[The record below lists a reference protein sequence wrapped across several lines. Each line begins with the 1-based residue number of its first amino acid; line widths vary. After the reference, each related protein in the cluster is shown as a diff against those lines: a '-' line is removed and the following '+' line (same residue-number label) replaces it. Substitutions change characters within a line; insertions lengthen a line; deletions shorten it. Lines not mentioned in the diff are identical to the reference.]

1 NNDTA
6 MGLWSTAELRY
17 YYHAHWAA
25 SSSRRKSPR
34 ATLGKEPATFQGSI
48 RKMGCVEESPSFQ
61 VPFGLNATH
70 RERITNNILSM
81 ASVVFEAS
89 DRCNSFSI
97 AKPHDSDDG
106 SSETQ
111 LLLSSDSDIEDELSV
126 RQSAQWERQ
135 IEPSLA
141 TVQPQ
146 AFQGVTTFRQ
156 QFIRQ
161 ILGLNP
167 FKTSY
172 FALYSCLDDAG
183 SKGILALGIG
193 LAICAG
199 VPLPLIGVILGKI
212 INSFP
217 PPQDELKQLLYRLMT
232 VAVGYFAVTWGWAA
246 CWAVIGE
253 RVSRKTR
260 ERLLHRALG
269 MDMEYFD
276 TVSPD
281 MTGILTEKTQ
291 TIQLGTSEKVG
302 LFIASISYFISAF
315 TIGFLLNARLTGVMF
330 VTVIPAMASIVYFG
344 TKSVSKFTKQA
355 SMYTEKAASVAESAI
370 RAVQIVQAFGLF
382 EQLSEEHVGYLRSAL
397 RVGIR
402 KSIAGALMLGSVY
415 FVAYATNALAFWYGD
430 QLRDGSAEAGTIYA
444 VVFLILDASFVVGS
458 FGPFIQTFAMAAAA
472 GAAVSEVLSHP
483 PSDIDVY
490 STKGK
495 PALKSHFENELVF
508 SAVSFVYPAR
518 PTVRILDGVD
528 LRIAPGKVTG
538 LVGPSGSGKS
548 TVTSLLLRFYDPTY
562 GSVSLGNTDLKTFN
576 IQSLRSHISLV
587 SQNPVLFSGTILDN
601 IMHGLPDREH
611 ISEEEAV
618 ERCREAANEAYCDFI
633 DRLPDGLYTK
643 IGSGPQSQLSGGQ
656 KQRITLARA
665 LVGAPALL
673 LLDEFT
679 SAMDGTSEAIVLEN
693 LRRSSAATGRTTIII
708 AHRLATVR
716 DADRII
722 VLKDGVVEED
732 GQHESLMRTD
742 GIYAE
747 LIRAQQFDKRSRP
760 SAASSIR
767 SNPRSKL
774 QEDEHVRHQ
783 TGDSNPEN
791 TLSAQSQPKKSA
803 IELIGRSIALSRD
816 EAPAIAIGL
825 VSSVFSGSIIVGEAI
840 IFGNLVELLND
851 TSGSDELTRR
861 IAFYCSM
868 FFVLAI
874 IALVSH
880 SCGKTAFGIVSEN
893 LTLRV
898 RDLSFRTILQQD
910 IAWFSRPGHSH
921 HALMSRLNA
930 DSGSISG
937 LSGVILGTVFS
948 VATSVIGGIVLAHV
962 VAWKIAV
969 VLLAAV
975 PVMLLAG
982 FLRLRI
988 LALAEEHHQT
998 AYSDAAALA
1007 SEATSSMQI
1016 VAAFRLESHILEQ
1029 YQEAIRKPYEDHL
1042 RFSILGNILLA
1053 FSLSVTYFV
1062 YSLAYWWGSKQVRNG
1077 NYSQKDFFIVLP
1089 ALLFSAQT
1097 AGQLFSLAPEIT
1109 RAKTAAQSVFSLHD
1123 EKPSIITETI
1133 SPSNGTEASES
1144 ALLASPSNSYGT
1156 FAIQGE
1162 LEFRGVSLYY
1172 DSRPTVP
1179 ALDNV
1184 SFMIRHGEYVA
1195 FVGRSG
1201 AGKSSTINLI
1211 ERFFDPT
1218 AGQVYLDGH
1227 DIRKESVRNH
1237 RARLALVE
1245 QEPDLFPGSIKF
1257 NIGLGARPATRIT
1270 DEDIVRVAKE
1280 CELHDFIMSLAEGY
1294 NTQVGAHGSK
1304 LSGGQRQRLAIAR
1317 ALIRDPE
1324 ILLLDEASSQ
1334 LDANTE
1340 KALRRTIAAA
1350 SKGRTTIVI
1359 AHRLASVQHAD
1370 RIFVFDTGRIV
1381 EQGRHADLVA
1391 LGGIYSGMV
1400 SAQELE

>member
-1 NNDTA
+1 MHNP
-6 MGLWSTAELRY
+6 STFGVA
-17 YYHAHWAA
+17 HAT
-25 SSSRRKSPR
+25 SPDD
-34 ATLGKEPATFQGSI
+34 F
-48 RKMGCVEESPSFQ
+48 
-61 VPFGLNATH
+61 
-70 RERITNNILSM
+70 
-81 ASVVFEAS
+81 
-89 DRCNSFSI
+89 
-97 AKPHDSDDG
+97 DDG
-106 SSETQ
+106 SSESQ
-111 LLLSSDSDIEDELSV
+111 PLLSSDSDIEEEHSV
-126 RQSAQWERQ
+126 RQSTQWERQ

-146 AFQGVTTFRQ
+146 AFHGVAAFRQ

-172 FALYSCLDDAG
+172 FALYRCLDDAG
-183 SKGILALGIG
+183 SRGILALGIV

-199 VPLPLIGVILGKI
+199 VPLPLIGVILGQI

-232 VAVGYFAVTWGWAA
+232 VAVGYFAVTWGWAV

-269 MDMEYFD
+269 MDMAYFD

-315 TIGFLLNARLTGVMF
+315 TIGFMLNARLTGIMF
-330 VTVIPAMASIVYFG
+330 VTVIPSMASIVYFG
-344 TKSVSKFTKQA
+344 TRSVSRLTKQA
-355 SMYTEKAASVAESAI
+355 TIYTEKAASVAESAI

-382 EQLSEEHVGYLRSAL
+382 ERLSEEHLGYLRSAL
-397 RVGIR
+397 RVGIL

-415 FVAYATNALAFWYGD
+415 FVAYATNAMAFWYGD
-430 QLRDGSAEAGTIYA
+430 RIRHGSAEAGTIYA

-472 GAAVSEVLSHP
+472 GAAVSEVLDHP
-483 PSDIDVY
+483 PTDIDVY
-490 STKGK
+490 STKGR
-495 PALKSHFENELVF
+495 PVLKSHFENDLVF

-518 PTVRILDGVD
+518 PAVRILDGVN
-528 LRIAPGKVTG
+528 LRFTPGKVTG

-562 GSVSLGNTDLKTFN
+562 GSVSLGNTDLKAFN
-576 IQSLRSHISLV
+576 VHSLRSHIALV
-587 SQNPVLFSGTILDN
+587 TQHPVLFSGTILEN
-601 IMHGLPDREH
+601 IMHGLPEH
-611 ISEEEAV
+611 EHLSEEEV
-618 ERCREAANEAYCDFI
+618 LERCTAAANEAYCDFI
-633 DRLPDGLYTK
+633 DRLPDGIHTK
-643 IGSGPQSQLSGGQ
+643 IGSGTQSQLSGGQ

-679 SAMDGTSEAIVLEN
+679 SAMDATSEAVVLEN
-693 LRRSSAATGRTTIII
+693 LRRSSAATGRTTIVI

-732 GQHESLMRTD
+732 GQHESLMKSD

-747 LIRAQQFDKRSRP
+747 LIRAQQFDKHQRP

-767 SNPRSKL
+767 STTQSTPKG
-774 QEDEHVRHQ
+774 DVHVRHQ
-783 TGDSNPEN
+783 TPDPNSSDVLPAGD
-791 TLSAQSQPKKSA
+791 QPKKSA
-803 IELIGRSIALSRD
+803 IELIGRSISLSRN
-816 EAPAIAIGL
+816 EAPAIVIGL
-825 VSSVFSGSIIVGEAI
+825 VSSIFSGGIIIGEAL

-851 TSGSDELTRR
+851 TSQSDKLTSR
-861 IAFYCSM
+861 IAFYCLM

-874 IALVSH
+874 VALVSH

-898 RDLSFRTILQQD
+898 RDVSFRTILQQD
-910 IAWFSRPGHSH
+910 IAWFSKPGHSH

-975 PVMLLAG
+975 PVMLIAG

-998 AYSDAAALA
+998 AYNDAAALA

-1029 YQEAIRKPYEDHL
+1029 YREAIRKPYEDHL

-1123 EKPSIITETI
+1123 EKPSIITEAIT
-1133 SPSNGTEASES
+1133 PCNENAFKGQ
-1144 ALLASPSNSYGT
+1144 ALLAGSSNSYGT
-1156 FAIQGE
+1156 FSIQGQ

-1172 DSRPTVP
+1172 ESRPTVP
-1179 ALDNV
+1179 ALNNV

-1227 DIRKESVRNH
+1227 DIRKESVRSH

-1257 NIGLGARPATRIT
+1257 NIGLGARPGVHIS
-1270 DEDIVRVAKE
+1270 DEDIIRVAKE
-1280 CELHDFIMSLAEGY
+1280 CELHDFIMSLPEGY

-1381 EQGRHADLVA
+1381 EQGRHAELVDM
-1391 LGGIYSGMV
+1391 GGIYSAMV
-1400 SAQELE
+1400 SAQELD

>member
-1 NNDTA
+1 MRDSASPSAT
-6 MGLWSTAELRY
+6 
-17 YYHAHWAA
+17 HAA
-25 SSSRRKSPR
+25 S
-34 ATLGKEPATFQGSI
+34 LDI
-48 RKMGCVEESPSFQ
+48 
-61 VPFGLNATH
+61 
-70 RERITNNILSM
+70 
-81 ASVVFEAS
+81 
-89 DRCNSFSI
+89 
-97 AKPHDSDDG
+97 SDDDNPE
-106 SSETQ
+106 SQ
-111 LLLSSDSDIEDELSV
+111 RLLDPESDTSSDIDIEEEHFP
-126 RQSAQWERQ
+126 RQSTQWDRQ
-135 IEPSLA
+135 IEPFLV

-146 AFQGVTTFRQ
+146 AFQEVSTFRQ

-172 FALYSCLDDAG
+172 FALYKCLDDAG
-183 SKGILALGIG
+183 SKTILALGII
-193 LAICAG
+193 LAIAAG

-217 PPQDELKQLLYRLMT
+217 PPEDELKQLLYRLMT
-232 VAVGYFAVTWGWAA
+232 VAVGYFAVTWGWAV
-246 CWAVIGE
+246 CWAVVGE

-269 MDMEYFD
+269 MDMAYFD
-276 TVSPD
+276 TKSPD
-281 MTGILTEKTQ
+281 LTAILTEKTQ

-302 LFIASISYFISAF
+302 LFLTSISYFISAF
-315 TIGFLLNARLTGVMF
+315 AVGFVLNPRLTAVMF
-330 VTVIPAMASIVYFG
+330 ITVIPAMSSIVILG
-344 TKSVSKFTKQA
+344 TRTVSRLTKQA
-355 SMYTEKAASVAESAI
+355 TAYTEKAASVAESAI

-382 EQLSEEHVGYLRSAL
+382 ERLSEEHVGYLRSAL
-397 RVGIR
+397 RVGVR
-402 KSIAGALMLGSVY
+402 KSIAGAVMLGSVY
-415 FVAYATNALAFWYGD
+415 FVAYATNAMAFWYGD
-430 QLRDGSAEAGTIYA
+430 RLRHGSAEAGTIYA

-472 GAAVSEVLSHP
+472 GAAVSEVLDHAP
-483 PSDIDVY
+483 AGINVY
-490 STKGK
+490 STKGRPVTK
-495 PALKSHFENELVF
+495 AHFENDLVF
-508 SAVSFVYPAR
+508 TDVSFVYPAR
-518 PTVRILDGVD
+518 PTVDILNGMN
-528 LRIAPGKVTG
+528 LRIEPGKVTG

-562 GSVSLGNTDLKTFN
+562 GRVSIGDTDLKSFN
-576 IQSLRSHISLV
+576 VHSLRSHIALV
-587 SQNPVLFSGTILDN
+587 TQNPVLFSGTILEN
-601 IMHGLPDREH
+601 IMHGIPNHKHLSRED
-611 ISEEEAV
+611 AL
-618 ERCREAANEAYCDFI
+618 ERCKAAANEAYCDFI
-633 DRLPDGLYTK
+633 DRLPDGIHTK

-665 LVGAPALL
+665 LVGNPALI

-693 LRRSSAATGRTTIII
+693 LKRSSAATGRTTIII

-722 VLKDGVVEED
+722 VMKDGVVEQD
-732 GQHESLMRTD
+732 GQHESLVKAD

-747 LIRAQQFDKRSRP
+747 LIRAQRFDKPQRP
-760 SAASSIR
+760 SASSSVR
-767 SNPRSKL
+767 PR
-774 QEDEHVRHQ
+774 
-783 TGDSNPEN
+783 
-791 TLSAQSQPKKSA
+791 AQSLINEDNQVREKTVDLSSDGTETSSVELQSRKTA
-803 IELIGRSIALSRD
+803 GELIGRSITLSRD
-816 EAPAIAIGL
+816 EAPTIIIGL
-825 VSSVFSGSIIVGEAI
+825 VSSIFSGGIIIGEAL

-851 TSGSDELTRR
+851 TSHSDELTAR
-861 IAFYCSM
+861 IASYCFK

-880 SCGKTAFGIVSEN
+880 SVGKTAFGVVSEN

-910 IAWFSRPGHSH
+910 ISWFAKPGHSH
-921 HALMSRLNA
+921 HELMSSLNA

-948 VATSVIGGIVLAHV
+948 VLTSVIGGIVLAHI
-962 VAWKIAV
+962 VAWKIAI

-975 PVMLLAG
+975 PVMVTAG
-982 FLRLRI
+982 FGRLRI

-998 AYSDAAALA
+998 AYNDAAALA

-1016 VAAFRLESHILEQ
+1016 VAAFSLEAHVLEQ
-1029 YQEAIRKPYEDHL
+1029 YREAIRKPYEEHL
-1042 RFSILGNILLA
+1042 RFSVLGNVLLA
-1053 FSLSVTYFV
+1053 FSLSVTYFI

-1097 AGQLFSLAPEIT
+1097 AGQLFSLAPEIS
-1109 RAKTAAQSVFSLHD
+1109 RAKTAAQNVFSLHD

-1133 SPSNGTEASES
+1133 SLSNGKKANRQTSFTS
-1144 ALLASPSNSYGT
+1144 RSNSTGT
-1156 FAIQGE
+1156 NTVQGE

-1172 DSRPTVP
+1172 ESRPTVP
-1179 ALDNV
+1179 ALNNV
-1184 SFMIRHGEYVA
+1184 SFMIHHGEYVA

-1201 AGKSSTINLI
+1201 AGKSSTIHLI

-1218 AGQVYLDGH
+1218 AGQVFLDGQ
-1227 DIRKESVRNH
+1227 DIRKESVRSH

-1257 NIGLGARPATRIT
+1257 NIGLGGRPGETVT
-1270 DEDIVRVAKE
+1270 DEEIVQVAKE
-1280 CELHDFIMSLAEGY
+1280 CELHDFIMSLPEGY

-1340 KALRRTIAAA
+1340 QALRRTIAAA

-1370 RIFVFDTGRIV
+1370 SIFVFDTGRIV
-1381 EQGRHADLVA
+1381 EQGRHEDLVD
-1391 LGGIYSGMV
+1391 LGGIYAAMV
-1400 SAQELE
+1400 TAQELE

>member
-1 NNDTA
+1 
-6 MGLWSTAELRY
+6 MESTA
-17 YYHAHWAA
+17 
-25 SSSRRKSPR
+25 
-34 ATLGKEPATFQGSI
+34 T
-48 RKMGCVEESPSFQ
+48 
-61 VPFGLNATH
+61 
-70 RERITNNILSM
+70 TNIS
-81 ASVVFEAS
+81 FEA
-89 DRCNSFSI
+89 
-97 AKPHDSDDG
+97 H
-106 SSETQ
+106 
-111 LLLSSDSDIEDELSV
+111 
-126 RQSAQWERQ
+126 
-135 IEPSLA
+135 EP
-141 TVQPQ
+141 
-146 AFQGVTTFRQ
+146 
-156 QFIRQ
+156 
-161 ILGLNP
+161 
-167 FKTSY
+167 
-172 FALYSCLDDAG
+172 
-183 SKGILALGIG
+183 LALDTQDFADWTTL
-193 LAICAG
+193 LA
-199 VPLPLIGVILGKI
+199 LIGVILGKI

-217 PPQDELKQLLYRLMT
+217 PPQDELKQLLYRLMI
-232 VAVGYFAVTWGWAA
+232 VAVGYFAVTWGWAV

-269 MDMEYFD
+269 MDMTYFD
-276 TVSPD
+276 TASPD

-315 TIGFLLNARLTGVMF
+315 TVGFMLNPKLTGVMF
-330 VTVIPAMASIVYFG
+330 VTVIPSMASIVYFG
-344 TKSVSKFTKQA
+344 TRSVSRLTKQA
-355 SMYTEKAASVAESAI
+355 TAYTEKAASVAESAI

-382 EQLSEEHVGYLRSAL
+382 ERLSEEHVGYLRSAL

-415 FVAYATNALAFWYGD
+415 FVAYATNAMAFWYGD
-430 QLRDGSAEAGTIYA
+430 RLRDGSAEAGTIYA

-472 GAAVSEVLSHP
+472 GAAVSAVLDHP
-483 PSDIDVY
+483 PADIDVY
-490 STKGK
+490 STKGR
-495 PALKSHFENELVF
+495 PVLKSHFENDLVL

-518 PTVRILDGVD
+518 PTVRILDGVN
-528 LRIAPGKVTG
+528 LRITPGKVTG

-548 TVTSLLLRFYDPTY
+548 TITSLLLRFYDPTY
-562 GSVSLGNTDLKTFN
+562 GSVSLGNIDLKAFN
-576 IQSLRSHISLV
+576 VHSLRSHIALV
-587 SQNPVLFSGTILDN
+587 TQNPVLFSGTILEN
-601 IMHGLPDREH
+601 IMHGLPEH
-611 ISEEEAV
+611 EQLSEEEAV
-618 ERCREAANEAYCDFI
+618 ERCTAAANEAFCDFI
-633 DRLPDGLYTK
+633 DRLPDGIYTK

-665 LVGAPALL
+665 LVGAPSLL

-722 VLKDGVVEED
+722 VMKDGVVEED
-732 GQHESLMRTD
+732 GQHESLIKAD

-747 LIRAQQFDKRSRP
+747 LIRAQQFDKRHRS
-760 SAASSIR
+760 SATSSIR
-767 SNPRSKL
+767 SSARSILK
-774 QEDEHVRHQ
+774 EDGHMRDQ
-783 TGDSNPEN
+783 TTDSTSRDISSVEDQLNK
-791 TLSAQSQPKKSA
+791 TAV
-803 IELIGRSIALSRD
+803 ELIGRSIALSRN
-816 EAPAIAIGL
+816 EAPAIVVGL
-825 VSSVFSGSIIVGEAI
+825 ISSIFSGGIIIGEAL
-840 IFGNLVELLND
+840 IFGNLVQLLND
-851 TSGSDELTRR
+851 TSRSDELTSR
-861 IAFYCSM
+861 IALYCLL

-898 RDLSFRTILQQD
+898 RDVSFRTILQQD
-910 IAWFSRPGHSH
+910 IAWFSKPGHSH

-948 VATSVIGGIVLAHV
+948 VATSVIGGIVLAHI

-975 PVMLLAG
+975 PVMLIAG

-998 AYSDAAALA
+998 AYNDAAALA
-1007 SEATSSMQI
+1007 SEAISSMQI
-1016 VAAFRLESHILEQ
+1016 VAAFSLESHVLEQ
-1029 YQEAIRKPYEDHL
+1029 YREAIRKPYEEHL
-1042 RFSILGNILLA
+1042 RFSVLGNILLA

-1109 RAKTAAQSVFSLHD
+1109 RAKAAAQSVFSLHD
-1123 EKPSIITETI
+1123 EKPSIMTETVT
-1133 SPSNGTEASES
+1133 PSNGTTADGQ
-1144 ALLASPSNSYGT
+1144 ALLAGPSNSYGT
-1156 FAIQGE
+1156 FAITGE

-1172 DSRPTVP
+1172 ESRPTVP
-1179 ALDNV
+1179 ALNNV
-1184 SFMIRHGEYVA
+1184 SFLIRSGEYVA

-1201 AGKSSTINLI
+1201 AGKSSTIHLI

-1218 AGQVYLDGH
+1218 AGQVYLDGQ
-1227 DIRKESVRNH
+1227 DIRKESVRSH

-1257 NIGLGARPATRIT
+1257 NIGLGGRPGVNIS
-1270 DEDIVRVAKE
+1270 EKDIIRVAKE
-1280 CELHDFIMSLAEGY
+1280 CELHDFIMSLPEGY

-1340 KALRRTIAAA
+1340 QALRRTIAAA

-1370 RIFVFDTGRIV
+1370 RIFVFDTGRIF
-1381 EQGRHADLVA
+1381 EQGRHEDLVKM
-1391 LGGIYSGMV
+1391 GGIYAAMV
-1400 SAQELE
+1400 AAQELD